1 LELPYL
7 PNNADIQVGDVLV
20 TSGLDGRFPRG
31 YPVAKVAKIAA
42 GSGEQFASITAI
54 PIAHLDRSL
63 EVLLVWRRDA
73 TSTAAKSAQ
82 ATVQDTADLDFAR

>member
-1 LELPYL
+1 
-7 PNNADIQVGDVLV
+7 VLV

-31 YPVAKVAKIAA
+31 YPVAKVLKIES
-42 GSGEQFASITAI
+42 GRGEQFASITAT

-73 TSTAAKSAQ
+73 TSTASKSAK
-82 ATVQDTADLDFAR
+82 ATAQDAADLDFTP